1 MRILITGV
9 HGFMGSNLVESLS
22 KVHTIFG
29 LDIVSP
35 ATSGVER
42 TYSWDDLEQGNV
54 PVPDAIIHL
63 AGKAHDVQNKAV
75 AEEYF
80 MVNTTLATRIYD
92 YFIAHPEVKKF
103 IFFSSVKAVAHVV
116 DGDVLTED
124 VEYRP
129 VGPYG
134 ESKAAAE
141 KYMLAHLINDR
152 ETIILRP
159 CMTHGPRNKGN
170 LNRLYR
176 ILSKGIPSP
185 LGAFDNRRTFTSIE
199 NMKFIISR
207 LLECKVESGV
217 YNVAD
222 DDAISIN
229 ALVEEMCL
237 AMGRKPRIWRIPRAL
252 VKAVAKIGDFIH
264 LPLNTDRLE
273 KLTEN
278 YVASN
283 AKIKR
288 ALGID
293 SLPVKAQDG
302 IRHTVESFSKKP

>member
-1 MRILITGV
+1 
-9 HGFMGSNLVESLS
+9 
-22 KVHTIFG
+22 
-29 LDIVSP
+29 
-35 ATSGVER
+35 
-42 TYSWDDLEQGNV
+42 
-54 PVPDAIIHL
+54 
-63 AGKAHDVQNKAV
+63 
-75 AEEYF
+75 
-80 MVNTTLATRIYD
+80 
-92 YFIAHPEVKKF
+92 
-103 IFFSSVKAVAHVV
+103 
-116 DGDVLTED
+116 
-124 VEYRP
+124 
-129 VGPYG
+129 
-134 ESKAAAE
+134 
-141 KYMLAHLINDR
+141 
-152 ETIILRP
+152 
-159 CMTHGPRNKGN
+159 
-170 LNRLYR
+170 
-176 ILSKGIPSP
+176 KGIPSP

-293 SLPVKAQDG
+293 SLPVKAHDG
-302 IRHTVESFSKKP
+302 VRLTVESFSKKP

>member
-1 MRILITGV
+1 
-9 HGFMGSNLVESLS
+9 
-22 KVHTIFG
+22 
-29 LDIVSP
+29 
-35 ATSGVER
+35 
-42 TYSWDDLEQGNV
+42 
-54 PVPDAIIHL
+54 
-63 AGKAHDVQNKAV
+63 
-75 AEEYF
+75 
-80 MVNTTLATRIYD
+80 
-92 YFIAHPEVKKF
+92 
-103 IFFSSVKAVAHVV
+103 
-116 DGDVLTED
+116 
-124 VEYRP
+124 
-129 VGPYG
+129 
-134 ESKAAAE
+134 
-141 KYMLAHLINDR
+141 MLAHLINDR

-170 LNRLYR
+170 LNLLYR

-293 SLPVKAQDG
+293 SLPVKAHDG
-302 IRHTVESFSKKP
+302 IRLTVESFSKKP